1 MKKKELVKIPI
12 ESAKL
17 EWSELALRAEGME
30 YFISARAIGDEDKKI
45 LLMHLYS
52 QEKLRNGNT
61 QADYRMFINQE
72 DYTTQDLQ
80 CKETKWLTACLANLI
95 GWWSLEKRCMLAD
108 KQSWDAVCGFL
119 GCENKPLEALDGY
132 QKQIMKKRLHKKHKK
147 VIEQIDAA
155 MEPIPELPDDFINW
169 MQETAM
175 YDSRYFIY
183 TYKSGRK
190 QTGTCT
196 WCGETVTI
204 EDARHN
210 RQAAC
215 PHCGSPVTCLAAGR
229 MSKYR
234 TDEKWCAVL
243 QPYPDGFVIRYFE
256 IRREFEDHP
265 TKPTDTWR
273 EYLRDVYIGKQT
285 TRYEWNNFRQTSET
299 RWCDNTKCFGTY
311 SVAVYSKNLD
321 AVLAQTPWKYSA
333 LRQMAEAK
341 PGFCFNLY
349 GYLDKYLAYPFI
361 EYLVKAKLYRLTSQ
375 FIDNEYSTPIRKSGK
390 NLKEILG
397 VDKQTLSMLQEIDAG
412 EDELELFAQAKA
424 LHLKISP
431 QQVAYIAKYLD
442 VYGETLEELTECSSL
457 HKTLK
462 YLRKGVQSERGMKN
476 HFHDWRDYIGNCKKL
491 GYDVTNEFI
500 AFPKNFKEA
509 HDHIADLVEEKQKQ
523 EAAQKRAAMEQKI
536 ASMYERLQEQYGWS
550 NKNFCIA
557 APHSA
562 DEITAEGQTLHHCV
576 GTYLERVA
584 KGECIILFLRQNENP
599 DAPFYTIEVKDF
611 NIAQCRGKCNTPMTP
626 AVKAV
631 TERYQRE
638 VLDKLKIASQ
648 EGDVNTLCVIG
659 LRKPA
664 LAV

>member
-1 MKKKELVKIPI
+1 MKTKELLKIPI

-17 EWSELALRAEGME
+17 EWTELALRAEGIKC
-30 YFISARAIGDEDKKI
+30 FISARVIGDEDKKI

-61 QADYRMFINQE
+61 QADYRMFINKD
-72 DYTTQDLQ
+72 DYITQDLQ
-80 CKETKWLTACLANLI
+80 CKETKWREACLANLI
-95 GWWSLEKRCMLAD
+95 GWWNLEKRCMLAD
-108 KQSWDAVCGFL
+108 KPSWDAVCCFL
-119 GCENKPLEALDGY
+119 QCEGEPLKALDGY
-132 QKQIMKKRLHKKHKK
+132 QKEIMKKRLCKKHKK
-147 VIEQIDAA
+147 IIEKIDTA
-155 MEPIPELPDDFINW
+155 MEPIPQLPEDFINW
-169 MQETAM
+169 MRETAM

-183 TYKSGRK
+183 TYKPGKK

-196 WCGETVTI
+196 WCGEAVSI

-210 RQAAC
+210 RQAVC
-215 PHCGSPVTCLAAGR
+215 PYCGSKVTCLAAGR

-256 IRREFEDHP
+256 IRREFRDHP

-273 EYLRDVYIGKQT
+273 EYLRDIYTGEQMI
-285 TRYEWNNFRQTSET
+285 RYEWSNFRQTSEI
-299 RWCDNTKCFGTY
+299 RWCDNTRCFKTY
-311 SVAVYSKNLD
+311 NTAVYSKNLD
-321 AVLAQTPWKYSA
+321 TVLANTPWKYSA

-349 GYLDKYLAYPFI
+349 DYLAKYLSYPFI
-361 EYLVKAKLYRLTSQ
+361 EYFVKARLYRLTSQ
-375 FIDNEYSTPIRKSGK
+375 FINNEYSTPIRKDGK

-397 VDKQTLSMLQEIDAG
+397 VDKQMLSILQEIDAG

-424 LHLKISP
+424 LRLKISP
-431 QQVAYIAKYLD
+431 QQVAYIAKNFD
-442 VYGETLEELTECSSL
+442 VEGETLEELTECSSL

-462 YLRKGVQSERGMKN
+462 YLRKGVKSERGMEN
-476 HFHDWRDYIGNCKKL
+476 HFRDWQDYIRNCKKL

-509 HDHIADLVEEKQKQ
+509 HDHAADLVKEKQEQ
-523 EAAQKRAAMEQKI
+523 EAAQKQAVIRQKI
-536 ASMYERLQEQYGWS
+536 ASMYEGLQEQYGWS
-550 NKNFCIA
+550 NKKFCIA
-557 APHSA
+557 APRSA
-562 DEITAEGQTLHHCV
+562 DEIITEGQTLHHCV

-584 KGECIILFLRQNENP
+584 EGESIILFLRQNENP
-599 DAPFYTIEVKDF
+599 DTPFYTIEVRGF
-611 NIAQCRGKCNTPMTP
+611 NIAQCRGKYNAPMTP
-626 AVKAV
+626 TVKTI
-631 TERYQRE
+631 TERYQQE

-648 EGDVNTLCVIG
+648 KGDTLCVIG